1 MDKAR
6 TPRASDSW
14 LRRAGRHALAA
25 LLVALTTVIAG
36 FLGLDRLAEADIVLM
51 YLLAITAT
59 AALYGLEPAIV
70 AAALSVAAFDWFFVP
85 PFHTFTVE
93 SSRHLLTF
101 GMMFAVGVFV
111 SGVATRLR
119 QQRFEAEV
127 QRRTDEVRG
136 ALLSAVSHDL
146 RTPLAAIAGAAT
158 TLQQDNAPLPD
169 ADRRALLDSIAGQAF
184 HLERLVSELLDMT
197 RVEAGALALH
207 KEWVPA
213 EEIVGSAIERMRAQL
228 GSREV
233 RTELAADLPLL
244 HVDPVLFEQ
253 VLVNLLDNAARHTPA
268 ATTVTV
274 SARRLI
280 AAVELSVADDG
291 PGLPAGVD
299 VFEKLVRGPGAQ
311 GGGLGLGLAIC
322 KSVVEAH
329 GGTLIASPAPRGA
342 RLVITLPLPPAPP
355 GGP

>member
-6 TPRASDSW
+6 TPLVHDHW
-14 LRRAGRHALAA
+14 LRRIGRHALAA
-25 LLVALTTVIAG
+25 LLVALTTAIAG
-36 FLGLDRLAEADIVLM
+36 LLSLDRLAEADIVLM

-127 QRRTDEVRG
+127 RRRTDEVRG

-158 TLQQDNAPLPD
+158 ALQQDNAPLPD

-197 RVEAGALALH
+197 RVEAGAFALR

-213 EEIVGSAIERMRAQL
+213 EEIVGSALERMRAQL

-253 VLVNLLDNAARHTPA
+253 VLVNLLDNVARHTPA
-268 ATTVTV
+268 TTNVLV
-274 SARRLI
+274 SARRLG
-280 AAVELSVADDG
+280 ADVELSVADDG
-291 PGLPAGVD
+291 PGLPPGVA

-329 GGTLIASPAPRGA
+329 GGTIAAAPGSRGA
-342 RLVITLPLPPAPP
+342 RIVIALPLPPAPP